1 MFYGMVISGPKAK
14 QIVPKESQLLHL
26 SNVAWKAGKSGH
38 SVSLYAKKN
47 HTKFLLCV
55 LTKQNPQTGIDVYVH
70 QQEEVALQ
78 MEGNGEIHVTG
89 YYEPS
94 GFEERTEPVKST
106 VVSQK
111 SSAPLKRVKTEKS
124 KVVKKVVKVVPV
136 EKKVQEES
144 EVEEEI
150 EEEVEEIVEEIEEE
164 GDDLEGLED
173 LEELEESGD
182 ELDEED
188 IMPQKPNMTNSKA
201 KKQVLDKRA
210 SPDDDLDGLDDLE
223 GLDDEEIDDL
233 IEETGEIENDIE
245 DLEDE
250 PVKQVKKKV
259 VKKKIVKKVN
269 GNQNS
274 NNNSKF
280 KKKQG
285 NQNKGGSFKG
295 KKKFNKGIP
304 NVNKK
309 FNNKNKRNKFV
320 KRK

>member
-94 GFEERTEPVKST
+94 GFEERTENVKSS
-106 VVSQK
+106 VVAQK
-111 SSAPLKRVKTEKS
+111 SSTPLKRVKTQK
-124 KVVKKVVKVVPV
+124 KKVEEKVTP
-136 EKKVQEES
+136 
-144 EVEEEI
+144 VEEEVVEEVVEEV
-150 EEEVEEIVEEIEEE
+150 EEEVEEEEE
-164 GDDLEGLED
+164 VDDLEGLED
-173 LEELEESGD
+173 LEESGD
-182 ELDEED
+182 ELDDED
-188 IMPQKPNMTNSKA
+188 IMPQKPNMTNSNA
-201 KKQVLDKRA
+201 RKQVLNKRD

-223 GLDDEEIDDL
+223 GLDDGDIDELMKDV
-233 IEETGEIENDIE
+233 EEIENDID
-245 DLEDE
+245 DLEEE
-250 PVKQVKKKV
+250 PVKQAKKKV

-285 NQNKGGSFKG
+285 

-320 KRK
+320 KKR